1 VTIAPW
7 VLTAGAIAIAII
19 YRGEAARW
27 RALAERAAC
36 ALNDVVVQR
45 RDSRGRFVASTNKD
59 LT

>member
-7 VLTAGAIAIAII
+7 ILTAGAIAII
-19 YRGEAARW
+19 YRGEVARW
-27 RALAERAAC
+27 RALAERAAG